1 MKRLTLLI
9 CFVLRACI
17 YAEVLLKWQN
27 LSMYPKKCFSSP
39 VKRAEVI
46 DDIILVICKFRF
58 SQIRWNLNLVC
69 CLLCKPKVI
78 GWAFGYVFNRKYISI
93 RKNVSGFLK
102 GLCVSF
108 IKLNQFQFMLG
119 SRKAGLSLAPSS
131 RSLSHRLSSSSSSSS
146 SSQLSVCFLLWS
158 DISVMKRSLSH
169 GSLRNS
175 NTDI

>member
-1 MKRLTLLI
+1 MPKYCWSDKIWI
-9 CFVLRACI
+9 CI
-17 YAEVLLKWQN
+17 LK
-27 LSMYPKKCFSSP
+27 SAFFSP

-46 DDIILVICKFRF
+46 DDIILVICKFLF
-58 SQIRWNLNLVC
+58 CQIRWNLNLVC

-93 RKNVSGFLK
+93 RKNVYGFLK

-119 SRKAGLSLAPSS
+119 SRKAGLSIAPSS
-131 RSLSHRLSSSSSSSS
+131 RSLSRRLSSSSSSS